1 VKFSR
6 FEFKFSEERVV
17 SSKFVKVLSPYLH
30 LDPFSQNGSY
40 RVDSIY
46 FDCHA
51 LKDFRDKQNA
61 LLERGKFRLRS
72 YGNITSQKVVFLEYK
87 GKLGDFVVKDRI
99 QLTRRMVDDILQG
112 IPLVNV
118 LEDRILEFSPKIIK
132 ELINRPTLK
141 PLTIVSYDR
150 SAYFY
155 IHDDR
160 VRITHDTHVVSGP
173 FSPSYRRKDLNS
185 MRGGRSVVELKF
197 LNSLPA
203 VFNQHIKHLG
213 LSRVS
218 NSKAEFSFTE
228 NNINWV

>member
-1 VKFSR
+1 MKFSR
-6 FEFKFSEERVV
+6 FEFKFSEELVV
-17 SSKFVKVLSPYLH
+17 AQKFIKTLMPYLQ

-51 LKDFRDKQNA
+51 LKDFRDKQDA
-61 LLERGKFRLRS
+61 LLARGKFRLRS
-72 YGNITSQKVVFLEYK
+72 YGNITNQKDVYLEYK
-87 GKLGDFVVKDRI
+87 GKVGDFVIKDRI
-99 QLTRRMVDDILQG
+99 QISRNLVDEILMG
-112 IPLVNV
+112 IPLIDV
-118 LEDRILEFSPKIIK
+118 LGDRVLDFSPVIVK
-132 ELINRPTLK
+132 ELIKRPTLK

-160 VRITHDTHVVSGP
+160 VRLTHDSNVSSAS
-173 FSPSYRRKDLNS
+173 FSPYYKRKDLNP
-185 MRGGRSVVELKF
+185 MRGGRSVIELKF
-197 LNSLPA
+197 LKSLPSI
-203 VFNQHIKHLG
+203 FNQHIKYLG

-228 NNINWV
+228 NFVKWI